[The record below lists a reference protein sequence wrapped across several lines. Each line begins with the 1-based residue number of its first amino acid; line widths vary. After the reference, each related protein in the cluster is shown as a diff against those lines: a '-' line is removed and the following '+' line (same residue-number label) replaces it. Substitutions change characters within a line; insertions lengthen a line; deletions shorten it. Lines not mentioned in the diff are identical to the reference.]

1 MSPTGPLK
9 FRLFT
14 TVEVEIEPDVLQDQH
29 NVVARYDGHILAEAS
44 IADETV
50 REFAGLLAE
59 ACARFDRVAMHVES
73 LDADDFRIPLKRP
86 QCRICGCDD
95 DHACEGGC
103 HWIEPDLCSA
113 CVRVPEA
120 EGGAS

>member
-1 MSPTGPLK
+1 MNPTGPLK

-29 NVVARYDGHILAEAS
+29 NVVARYDGQILAEAS

-50 REFAGLLAE
+50 REFADLLAE
-59 ACARFDRVAMHVES
+59 ACARFDAIAEHIDPRTA
-73 LDADDFRIPLKRP
+73 PLKRP
-86 QCRICGCDD
+86 KCRICGCDD

-103 HWIEPDLCSA
+103 YWVEPDLCSGCWRA
-113 CVRVPEA
+113 PGE